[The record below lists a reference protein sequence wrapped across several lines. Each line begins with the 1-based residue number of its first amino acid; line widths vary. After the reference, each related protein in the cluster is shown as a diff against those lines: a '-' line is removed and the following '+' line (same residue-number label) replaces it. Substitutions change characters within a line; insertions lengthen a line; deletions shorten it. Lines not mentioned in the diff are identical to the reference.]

1 MAGGGVGEV
10 VQPQTS
16 VLEDDKSLEVDG
28 RYLHSVS
35 VINTTQ
41 LCTEK
46 WLEIDHSCS
55 VYFTT
60 IERERRKK
68 KRTRRKKR

>member
-1 MAGGGVGEV
+1 M
-10 VQPQTS
+10 
-16 VLEDDKSLEVDG
+16 
-28 RYLHSVS
+28 S

-68 KRTRRKKR
+68 KEDKEEEEVGKVWSGGRKRRQPGLNSFY

>member
-1 MAGGGVGEV
+1 M
-10 VQPQTS
+10 
-16 VLEDDKSLEVDG
+16 
-28 RYLHSVS
+28 S

-68 KRTRRKKR
+68 KEDKEEEEVGEGVEWGEKGRQPGLSSFY